1 MFALWCFKYVSY
13 HPTKN
18 KNGAL
23 LDESE
28 FKFSSFKSWYVH
40 FIVTSFNLNVCVSC
54 YIDMK
59 TVHKMCSW
67 FCLKLFFFF
76 KSCSI
81 SPKKSTPP
89 QRPSRKDKEGRNRP
103 SIIDLPLPPTLLGGD
118 SSPPQLPVRQPP
130 LLPQTA
136 LKKRPKSA
144 FTFILTHLK
153 FSFY

>member
-67 FCLKLFFFF
+67 FCLKLLFFLNLALLA
-76 KSCSI
+76 
-81 SPKKSTPP
+81 
-89 QRPSRKDKEGRNRP
+89 QRN
-103 SIIDLPLPPTLLGGD
+103 
-118 SSPPQLPVRQPP
+118 P
-130 LLPQTA
+130 LLPRGHQERTKKVATA
-136 LKKRPKSA
+136 LLLLICLYRPPCLEGTLHPHSYLSA
-144 FTFILTHLK
+144 SLLSYPRQPLRRDQSQHSLLYSPT
-153 FSFY
+153 